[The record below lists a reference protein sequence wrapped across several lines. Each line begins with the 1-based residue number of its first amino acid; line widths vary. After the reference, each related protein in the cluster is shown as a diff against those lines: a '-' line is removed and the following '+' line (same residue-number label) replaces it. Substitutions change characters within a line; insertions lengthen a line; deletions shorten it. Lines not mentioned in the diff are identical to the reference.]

1 MAASGQAKTASE
13 NSEIQ
18 KWRGIKVLEG
28 QCRSVV
34 IQRNHYG
41 AVRALHPGPDRGM
54 RRFADPRVAS
64 RFKSYP
70 PALRA
75 RLMALRELVF
85 DTAAATAGVG
95 RLTETLKWAQPS
107 YLTGQTGSGT
117 TVRIDRLKTDDGY
130 AIYFHCQSGLVGQF
144 RDLYPDTFT
153 YEGQRAMHFA
163 IGDRL
168 PVRELRHCIALTLT
182 HHLRKQVKRGG

>member
-1 MAASGQAKTASE
+1 
-13 NSEIQ
+13 
-18 KWRGIKVLEG
+18 
-28 QCRSVV
+28 
-34 IQRNHYG
+34 
-41 AVRALHPGPDRGM
+41 M

-64 RFKSYP
+64 RFRSYP

-117 TVRIDRLKTDDGY
+117 TVRIDRLKADDGY

-144 RDLYPDTFT
+144 RELYPDTFR
-153 YEGQRAMHFA
+153 YEGRRAIVFGVDERVPA
-163 IGDRL
+163 RQ
-168 PVRELRHCIALTLT
+168 LRHCLALAFT
-182 HHLRKQVKRGG
+182 HHSRKKKPKS